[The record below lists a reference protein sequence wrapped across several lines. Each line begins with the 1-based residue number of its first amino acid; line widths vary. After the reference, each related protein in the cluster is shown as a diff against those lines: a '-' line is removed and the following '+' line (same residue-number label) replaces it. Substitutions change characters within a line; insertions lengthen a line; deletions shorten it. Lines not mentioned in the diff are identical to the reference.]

1 MLKTNDD
8 VLKLL
13 EYIDPSP
20 AIVQSISEE
29 DFQMNTYLNLPNHKF
44 YNLVTNLSKILEK
57 FKVDKLKWLGK
68 NNVN

>member
-20 AIVQSISEE
+20 AIVQRIPEE
-29 DFQMNTYLNLPNHKF
+29 DF
-44 YNLVTNLSKILEK
+44 
-57 FKVDKLKWLGK
+57 
-68 NNVN
+68 